1 MKRLI
6 LKWRTSLILAL
17 MLSVFSQS
25 AFAQGTATP
34 YQRKVAQVTLKYF
47 NIFAAVP
54 RKPHEPPKRA
64 TMEQWL
70 TMTHGDTDA
79 MSEMVGLAMI
89 GYASKHG
96 MARTKQIMQQMGVEI
111 KAAEKLRTKADTQRE
126 KNKELAEQKERQ
138 EKEYA
143 NSDKGK
149 VMAQVKQDFAAWCQK
164 GEFEKAADAEERLKT
179 QSEKAFNE
187 ICTKALTRYAN
198 AYAQQAIL
206 GNYDTEKE
214 RFFLG
219 FKYRGNKNLDY
230 TDGQSFADGVIGT
243 CYYDVPVAEAPDFK
257 KEFEGFHDWGG
268 DYFGQYYIVSRW
280 CFVNNFLVPKQLQLN
295 FYIGGG
301 QRAWTRVMDLTYY
314 KFDKTGKPI
323 AEWPMQEASIAFDD
337 LGIDNAYLKGF
348 VYKPSDGERKK
359 SLEELEAEA
368 EQDTTIYERR
378 EDVTRMPFLGKKT
391 PYGNGEEYQFWEYF
405 DKNWKFPDS
414 WEGFINLRQEFPIT
428 FVVEKDGSL
437 THFGIGTSFQRQ
449 TYTKGSSRKKLFWN
463 DSALIDATLRF
474 VLGMPKWIPA
484 KVEKEGS
491 SFPVRF
497 RTTLTFVFTYGS
509 DGRLSVDYDSET
521 CYLYKNRS
529 LFGTAKEA
537 RRATNERRWRR
548 GL

>member
-1 MKRLI
+1 M
-6 LKWRTSLILAL
+6 
-17 MLSVFSQS
+17 FSQS

-111 KAAEKLRTKADTQRE
+111 RAAEKLRTKADTQRE
-126 KNKELAEQKERQ
+126 KNKELAEQKEKQ

-149 VMAQVKQDFAAWCQK
+149 VMAQVKQNFAAWCQK

-179 QSEKAFNE
+179 QSEEAFCE

-198 AYAQQAIL
+198 AYAKQTIL

-219 FKYRGNKNLDY
+219 FKYRGHADPNDA
-230 TDGQSFADGVIGT
+230 DGQFFTDGVIGA

-257 KEFEGFHDWGG
+257 DRFESFRDWDE
-268 DYFGQYYIVSRW
+268 DYNGRQYVVPRW
-280 CFVNNFLVPKQLQLN
+280 CFVNNSLVPKQLQLQL
-295 FYIGGG
+295 YIGGK
-301 QRAWTRVMDLTYY
+301 QVWTRVMDLTYY
-314 KFDKTGKPI
+314 KFDTTGKPI
-323 AEWPMQEASIAFDD
+323 SELPMQEASIAFDD

-348 VYKPSDGERKK
+348 VYKPEDGERKK
-359 SLEELEAEA
+359 SFEELEATT
-368 EQDTTIYERR
+368 EQDTTIYEKR
-378 EDVTRMPFLGKKT
+378 EDVTRMPFLGEET
-391 PYGNGEEYQFWEYF
+391 PYGNGEEYRFWDFF
-405 DKNWKFPDS
+405 DKNWKFPENRKS
-414 WEGFINLRQEFPIT
+414 YPVLEQKLPIT

-437 THFGIGTSFQRQ
+437 THIGIDSSFQPQ
-449 TYTKGSSRKKLFWN
+449 LYAEGRKKQLFWN
-463 DSALIDATLRF
+463 DPALVEATLRF
-474 VLGMPKWIPA
+474 VLSMPKWVPA
-484 KVEKEGS
+484 KVKKDGNP
-491 SFPVRF
+491 FPVRF
-497 RTTLTFVFTYGS
+497 KTTLTFVFNYKS
-509 DGRLSVDYDSET
+509 DGRLSVDYQSET
-521 CYLYKNRS
+521 CYLGNSGVVR
-529 LFGTAKEA
+529 AKEEPKI
-537 RRATNERRWRR
+537 TNESRWRR
-548 GL
+548 RL